1 LDKRGAH
8 WERFDHEIKS
18 VGSEREALQKGY
30 FGAKDG
36 HFRSLQILL
45 GAQINGECKVM
56 AAHFRASFP
65 TWNAA
70 VPPFPTDSFY
80 GTSCRFRVRSLAE
93 AHHVGRVDRARGG
106 L

>member
-18 VGSEREALQKGY
+18 VGSEHEALQKGY

-36 HFRSLQILL
+36 HFHGLQNLII

-56 AAHFRASFP
+56 AAHFRASLYL
-65 TWNAA
+65 
-70 VPPFPTDSFY
+70 D
-80 GTSCRFRVRSLAE
+80 C
-93 AHHVGRVDRARGG
+93 
-106 L
+106 